1 MSHHGQALRQMS
13 VDENRETVVRRK
25 HTEDDHEDGCFYLY
39 EYVSKTKYK
48 MLLYN
53 FKLILISSTL

>member
-25 HTEDDHEDGCFYLY
+25 HTKDDHEDGCF
-39 EYVSKTKYK
+39 
-48 MLLYN
+48 
-53 FKLILISSTL
+53 